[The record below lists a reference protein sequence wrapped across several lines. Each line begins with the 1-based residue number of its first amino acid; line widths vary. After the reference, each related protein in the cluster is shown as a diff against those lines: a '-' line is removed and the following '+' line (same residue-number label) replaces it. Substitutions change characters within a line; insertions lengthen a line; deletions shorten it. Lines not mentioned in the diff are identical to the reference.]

1 MSIVTKT
8 GDTGSTSLFG
18 GVRVRKSDLSVEAY
32 GTVDELSSFLGLLHA
47 KLSLQKEK
55 DSLTGIQK
63 DLHQIMAS
71 LANFP
76 KTNFKLLDKQV
87 KIFEGEI
94 EKLEKKLPRL
104 TSFILPQGGEIAA
117 LFHIARTVC
126 RRAERSVVRY
136 FHEKLQVTSPPA
148 GRAGHKSQ
156 VISYL
161 NRLSDLLFMMA
172 RKYSQKEE
180 RININKS

>member
-1 MSIVTKT
+1 MPQ
-8 GDTGSTSLFG
+8 
-18 GVRVRKSDLSVEAY
+18 A
-32 GTVDELSSFLGLLHA
+32 
-47 KLSLQKEK
+47 EK
-55 DSLTGIQK
+55 DLEVFEKKNFSAANSKKQSEGQFIKEAVDKEDIAAVVSVWTGISLTRV
-63 DLHQIMAS
+63 L
-71 LANFP
+71 
-76 KTNFKLLDKQV
+76 
-87 KIFEGEI
+87 EGES
-94 EKLEKKLPRL
+94 EKLEKKLPKL
-104 TSFILPQGGEIAA
+104 TSFILPQGGEIAV

-126 RRAERSVVRY
+126 RRAERSVMRY